1 MSQEWMD
8 ILSFWVVARTKSG
21 TNSSTKNNTVGKTV
35 KLSNSNHN
43 SKKLAMLVR
52 ELKSYHHAL
61 VAPTHHKALR
71 PVCLFDE
78 KRIAYQ
84 TCNGV

>member
-1 MSQEWMD
+1 MRQEWMD

-52 ELKSYHHAL
+52 ELKAHHHAP
-61 VAPTHHKALR
+61 VA
-71 PVCLFDE
+71 
-78 KRIAYQ
+78 
-84 TCNGV
+84 